1 MSKKGIFLRGINTPG
16 QETFQIDR
24 EGFVIGKGTEGTD
37 GVVSGVCTVSRQHL
51 QADCKEGRVWITD
64 LSSTNGT
71 FINGI
76 QIPPMTPRE
85 IFAGDEIALADY
97 IFLAEPVEKERLL
110 IVEEPGNDWSTLEQA
125 VYENLSCRYEI
136 QVIRDYFA
144 LEEYFRQERKLDVM
158 LVEESLYGKYLERH
172 QIGWLILL
180 KPEMKEDSRELIEN
194 LR

>member
-1 MSKKGIFLRGINTPG
+1 MSKKGILLRSINTPD

-37 GVVSGVCTVSRQHL
+37 GIISGVRTVSRHHL
-51 QADCKEGRVWITD
+51 QADWKEGQAWITD

-71 FINGI
+71 FINGSR
-76 QIPPMTPRE
+76 IPPMTPRE
-85 IFAGDEIALADY
+85 IFVGDEIALADY
-97 IFLAEPVEKERLL
+97 IFWVEPVEKESLL
-110 IVEEPGNDWSTLEQA
+110 IVEEPENDWSTLEQA
-125 VYENLSCRYEI
+125 IYENLSSRYEI
-136 QVIRDYFA
+136 QVIRDYFE

-180 KPEMKEDSRELIEN
+180 KREMNVDSRELIEN
-194 LR
+194 LK

>member
-1 MSKKGIFLRGINTPG
+1 M
-16 QETFQIDR
+16 
-24 EGFVIGKGTEGTD
+24 
-37 GVVSGVCTVSRQHL
+37 
-51 QADCKEGRVWITD
+51 
-64 LSSTNGT
+64 
-71 FINGI
+71 
-76 QIPPMTPRE
+76 
-85 IFAGDEIALADY
+85 
-97 IFLAEPVEKERLL
+97 EKERLL

-125 VYENLSCRYEI
+125 GYENLSCRYEI